1 MRSSPAAG
9 SGFYAALPV
18 LPDFSHATRP
28 ENYSTLP
35 EDWHVALC
43 DVRNS
48 TGAVKAGNY
57 KKVNSL
63 GAAAITTVLNAA
75 GDIEIPFNFEGDGC
89 VLCVPPQLL
98 EDTRAALAKTRE
110 IASESFSLD
119 LRIGTIPVAHIR
131 RAGHA
136 IQVARVR
143 ISEHCIQAVFAG
155 GGMAFADR
163 LIKDPAT
170 APGYL
175 IAPGSIEP
183 RGSLD
188 GFECRWRDIP
198 SRHGETVSLMVRALD
213 ADARRAGAL
222 YADLLAKI
230 RDIYGDEE
238 ACHPLAVRD
247 LAITLEHRYLSSE
260 AGVRAAGRSR
270 LGKWLWLMRARW
282 YVLLGWFLMNF
293 GIRTGETDWRDYKAT
308 LVRNSDVR
316 KFNDAYRQILAGAEW
331 QRRALDAWLQGRY
344 ERGELIYG
352 LHATDRAQMTCLV
365 FDYAGRH
372 LHFVDGADGGLFL
385 AAQAFK
391 ERAARLAART
401 AKR

>member
-1 MRSSPAAG
+1 MASSPPAG
-9 SGFYAALPV
+9 TGFYAALPV
-18 LPDFSHATRP
+18 LPDFSYATRP
-28 ENYSTLP
+28 ENYAALP

-63 GAAAITTVLNAA
+63 GAAAITAVLNAA
-75 GDIEIPFNFEGDGC
+75 GGIDIPFNFEGDGC

-98 EDTRAALAKTRE
+98 EDARAALAKTRD

-119 LRIGTIPVAHIR
+119 LRISTIPVAHIR

-136 IQVARVR
+136 ILVARVR

-170 APGYL
+170 ASAYL
-175 IAPGSIEP
+175 IAPGSVTP

-198 SRHGETVSLMVRALD
+198 SRHGETVSLMVRAID
-213 ADARRAGAL
+213 TDPRRAGAL
-222 YADLLAKI
+222 YSELLAKI
-230 RDIYGDEE
+230 REVYGDDE

-247 LAITLEHRYLSSE
+247 LTITLEHRYLSGE
-260 AGVRAAGRSR
+260 AGVRAAGRGR

-282 YVLLGWFLMNF
+282 YVLLGWFLMRF
-293 GIRTGETDWRDYKAT
+293 GIRTGETDWRNYKAT
-308 LVRNSDVR
+308 LVRNADVC
-316 KFNDAYRQILAGAEW
+316 KFNDAYRQILAGTEW
-331 QRRALDAWLQGRY
+331 QRRALDAWLQERY

-372 LHFVDGADGGLFL
+372 LHFVDGAEGGLFL

-391 ERAARLAART
+391 ERAARLAQRRT
-401 AKR
+401 AG